1 MSFIYYLVASL
12 LISYL
17 MAPKPPEY
25 KGASL
30 EDFDVPTADE
40 NRSVPV
46 IFGTCRVTGP
56 NVTWYGDLEKKDIKK
71 RSGFKKVKVGEKYYL
86 GLQFVVG
93 YCVDEIQRIDV
104 GDKAIWSGSLANG
117 ATYID
122 QPDIF
127 GGNDSEGGISGV
139 VRVQDGNATQSPNA
153 YLDSKIA
160 GIVPA
165 MRGLCSVVLE
175 HGYVGNSKY
184 LKNWAFLAK
193 RTDVLTDGSPQ
204 WYVAK
209 ANINGDLNAA
219 HIIRECYTNDDWGM
233 GYSDAVIDDANFKA
247 VADALYSEGFGLSLP
262 WIRSESID
270 AFTNRIFK
278 IINAVPQLDMS
289 TGLLQIK
296 LIRDDYNAATIPSF
310 DEQNIVE
317 IMEFER
323 RGWGETTNQITL
335 TYTNEHYKES
345 PVTVEN
351 LANIYV
357 QGAVVSSSISYTP
370 IRNYDLAV
378 KVAQRELENA
388 SAPLS
393 KVKVALDRTA
403 YAMKCGD
410 VFKLSSVRFGL
421 VDVVYRMT
429 DIDPSRITDG
439 VVIVDAVED
448 AFALPTNTIVKQQNS
463 DWAETDTTPQPVANQ
478 IAIEASYAE
487 IKQDFEQGI
496 IDGFGQNYGF
506 AFLYAAS
513 PQAIA
518 SEYTLLSKSSTSALV
533 PFEKRDI
540 YSFTLMAYIAQ
551 DITIGSAQIVV
562 NIVTVNALADIEM
575 GTIAR
580 INDEA
585 LIVDDIDIVNSQV
598 TLSRG
603 TADTVPGAHTN
614 GDIIWFAGGGIYQG
628 DEGIDRN
635 SATELVVFKALT
647 ITPEG
652 ILSEGSAPQ
661 AQVTLDQR
669 AHRPY
674 PPAYI
679 TINGIEFPASESGD
693 LVLSWRHRDRLAQ
706 GATLYAQDS
715 ASIGPEAGTTYT
727 IRIYDRTVPTLI
739 HTESGISVST
749 WTYTQAVRLAEFGAV
764 GPHDIT
770 VEIESERDGLT
781 SLFMHSID
789 LTVSDI

>member
-1 MSFIYYLVASL
+1 
-12 LISYL
+12 
-17 MAPKPPEY
+17 
-25 KGASL
+25 
-30 EDFDVPTADE
+30 
-40 NRSVPV
+40 
-46 IFGTCRVTGP
+46 
-56 NVTWYGDLEKKDIKK
+56 
-71 RSGFKKVKVGEKYYL
+71 
-86 GLQFVVG
+86 
-93 YCVDEIQRIDV
+93 
-104 GDKAIWSGSLANG
+104 
-117 ATYID
+117 
-122 QPDIF
+122 
-127 GGNDSEGGISGV
+127 

-478 IAIEASYAE
+478 IINGMSIHLAHQVI
-487 IKQDFEQGI
+487 
-496 IDGFGQNYGF
+496 
-506 AFLYAAS
+506 LYAVYNL
-513 PQAIA
+513 QFGI
-518 SEYTLLSKSSTSALV
+518 TLL
-533 PFEKRDI
+533 
-540 YSFTLMAYIAQ
+540 
-551 DITIGSAQIVV
+551 
-562 NIVTVNALADIEM
+562 
-575 GTIAR
+575 
-580 INDEA
+580 
-585 LIVDDIDIVNSQV
+585 
-598 TLSRG
+598 
-603 TADTVPGAHTN
+603 
-614 GDIIWFAGGGIYQG
+614 
-628 DEGIDRN
+628 
-635 SATELVVFKALT
+635 
-647 ITPEG
+647 
-652 ILSEGSAPQ
+652 
-661 AQVTLDQR
+661 
-669 AHRPY
+669 
-674 PPAYI
+674 
-679 TINGIEFPASESGD
+679 
-693 LVLSWRHRDRLAQ
+693 
-706 GATLYAQDS
+706 
-715 ASIGPEAGTTYT
+715 
-727 IRIYDRTVPTLI
+727 
-739 HTESGISVST
+739 
-749 WTYTQAVRLAEFGAV
+749 
-764 GPHDIT
+764 
-770 VEIESERDGLT
+770 GLT
-781 SLFMHSID
+781 
-789 LTVSDI
+789 